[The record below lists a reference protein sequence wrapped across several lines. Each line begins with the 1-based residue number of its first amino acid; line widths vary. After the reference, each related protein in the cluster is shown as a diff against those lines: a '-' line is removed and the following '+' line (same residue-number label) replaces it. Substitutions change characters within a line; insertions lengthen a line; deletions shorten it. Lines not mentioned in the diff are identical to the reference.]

1 MCVYVCTGVRVYSSM
16 RLLKSTPTYTH
27 EMNLN
32 SQLYKFN
39 SFPVSIH
46 AAACMWHVV
55 AINIMVG
62 HGHSSYNVYG
72 LFGDDFNLA
81 V

>member
-1 MCVYVCTGVRVYSSM
+1 MCVCVHTCACAFIREATKKY
-16 RLLKSTPTYTH
+16 TYTH

-46 AAACMWHVV
+46 AAACIWHVL

-62 HGHSSYNVYG
+62 HGLSSYNVYG
-72 LFGDDFNLA
+72 LFSDDFNLA

>member
-1 MCVYVCTGVRVYSSM
+1 MCVCVYRCACVFIREATKKYTYV
-16 RLLKSTPTYTH
+16 TH

-46 AAACMWHVV
+46 AAACIWHVL
-55 AINIMVG
+55 AIIIMVG

-72 LFGDDFNLA
+72 FFGDDFNLA